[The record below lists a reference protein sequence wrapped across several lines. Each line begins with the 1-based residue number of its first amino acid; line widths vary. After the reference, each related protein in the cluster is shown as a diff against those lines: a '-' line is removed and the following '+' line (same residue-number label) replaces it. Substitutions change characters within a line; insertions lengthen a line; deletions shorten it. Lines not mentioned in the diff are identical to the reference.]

1 MQTKILII
9 VGVSVASVVALF
21 VMGFFLD
28 KDASKKEKAG
38 ERKENTNPPSHSW
51 PSGCTFWHGAQTV
64 SSEAPRLS
72 PVRWAYRRSSLEW

>member
-38 ERKENTNPPSHSW
+38 ERKEHTNPPSQQD
-51 PSGCTFWHGAQTV
+51 AV
-64 SSEAPRLS
+64 
-72 PVRWAYRRSSLEW
+72 

>member
-38 ERKENTNPPSHSW
+38 ERKSHSW

>member
-9 VGVSVASVVALF
+9 VGVSVDSVVALF

-38 ERKENTNPPSHSW
+38 ERKESTNPPSQ
-51 PSGCTFWHGAQTV
+51 PDQV
-64 SSEAPRLS
+64 
-72 PVRWAYRRSSLEW
+72 

>member
-28 KDASKKEKAG
+28 NVSSKKEKAC
-38 ERKENTNPPSHSW
+38 ERKESTNPPSQ
-51 PSGCTFWHGAQTV
+51 PDQV
-64 SSEAPRLS
+64 
-72 PVRWAYRRSSLEW
+72 